1 MNYQKD
7 HVIYYNDWL
16 SRNFPSF
23 KINYYQ
29 IAQVDNNYTKIM
41 TGDGYSLTLI
51 TDMI

>member
-1 MNYQKD
+1 MNYLEG

-16 SRNFPSF
+16 SRNFPF
-23 KINYYQ
+23 HKINYFQ
-29 IAQVDNNYTKIM
+29 KAQMDNNHRKIM